1 MNPARK
7 SRRSPAGI
15 LQFQPVLGAAALC
28 LALAGAGMGYV
39 WNRNRNDAV
48 LRDNARLRRQLETE
62 RKANQ
67 ALEAQ
72 LQFLTRPDVLYQRA
86 RALGLVQ
93 PDPTQIIRVSLEP
106 WPAPGGQPAAVQLAN
121 RETLP
126 VVPAGGRP

>member
-1 MNPARK
+1 MKLLRK

-15 LQFQPVLGAAALC
+15 LRFRQVLGAAALC
-28 LALAGAGMGYV
+28 LALAGAGIGYV

-48 LRDNARLRRQLETE
+48 LRDNARLRRQLEAE

-72 LQFLTRPDVLYQRA
+72 LQFLTRPDVLFDRA

-93 PDPTQIIRVSLEP
+93 PDPTQIVRVTLGP
-106 WPAPGGQPAAVQLAN
+106 GPAPAAQPTALQLAQ
-121 RETLP
+121 RDARP
-126 VVPAGGRP
+126 AGPAGGRP